1 MPDLRIIKGLFTSLI
16 VPLSERGERWIKAN
30 MYRHDIEIT
39 ITVQTEYLNDLEE
52 EFRKDK
58 LIVEGSG

>member
-16 VPLSERGERWIKAN
+16 VPLSERGERWIKVN